1 MELHQITDAEGELM
15 SYFMRDVMGS
25 DIDDPNEEQIREIVA
40 SLETATD
47 DEHTDVSLQH
57 ESEWCLSVFADRT
70 LWWENVE
77 DSAVAPRRITLES
90 WDKVIET
97 LLKLSRGDIEGVN
110 QLDWQE

>member
-1 MELHQITDAEGELM
+1 M

-25 DIDDPNEEQIREIVA
+25 DFDDPNEEKIRELVA
-40 SLETATD
+40 SLETVAD

-77 DSAVAPRRITLES
+77 DSSVSPRRITLES
-90 WDKVIET
+90 WDEVIET